1 MTRVK
6 GGSRAH
12 QRHKKILKQAKG
24 YRGSRSKLFKR
35 AREAV
40 LRAGEHAFAGRRI
53 RRRDTRKLWI
63 TRISGALTNTGINY
77 SRFIQ
82 GLKKANISLNRKM
95 LSEIAIADPNTFN
108 TIVDTVKNTK

>member
-6 GGSRAH
+6 GGPRAH
-12 QRHKKILKQAKG
+12 QRHKKTLELAKG
-24 YRGSRSKLFKR
+24 YRGSRSKLFRR

-53 RRRDTRKLWI
+53 RRRDIRKLWI
-63 TRISGALTNTGINY
+63 TRLSGALTNSGINY

-82 GLKKANISLNRKM
+82 GLKKANITLNRKM
-95 LSEIAIADPNTFN
+95 LSEIAIADPTTFN